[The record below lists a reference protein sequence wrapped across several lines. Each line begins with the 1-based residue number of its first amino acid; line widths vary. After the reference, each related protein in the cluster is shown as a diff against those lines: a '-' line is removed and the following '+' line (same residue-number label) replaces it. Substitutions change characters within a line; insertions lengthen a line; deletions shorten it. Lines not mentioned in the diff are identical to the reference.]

1 MTFCE
6 VSIFTIY
13 SKHEFKTLM
22 KVNFN
27 KELEG
32 KALMFTDIR
41 ATEHINFATNN
52 LIALYIHD
60 IISLHITCNVVSS
73 YQRHISVKGNE

>member
-27 KELEG
+27 KELKV
-32 KALMFTDIR
+32 KALISTDIR
-41 ATEHINFATNN
+41 ATEHINFCKICTQNSAQSDFFLLVSTCI
-52 LIALYIHD
+52 LIKTEKKY
-60 IISLHITCNVVSS
+60 
-73 YQRHISVKGNE
+73 

>member
-41 ATEHINFATNN
+41 ATEHINFSNMN
-52 LIALYIHD
+52 IMCIIEIQKQYHLFYYIKKTRQ
-60 IISLHITCNVVSS
+60 IKIFKN
-73 YQRHISVKGNE
+73 G